1 MHLGRLD
8 HQVKIR
14 GFRIELG
21 EIEAVLSRH
30 PAVRQVVV
38 TAREDQ
44 QGLKQLV
51 AYLVCQEGQATK
63 PDGTSLICAD
73 VASRLYDPFLL
84 RVSRGDAFDG
94 Q

>member
-38 TAREDQ
+38 TARDDQ
-44 QGLKQLV
+44 QGLKQLA
-51 AYLVCQEGQATK
+51 AYLVCLEGQLTK
-63 PDGTSLICAD
+63 LDGASLISAGG
-73 VASRLYDPFLL
+73 ASRLYDSVLL
-84 RVSRGDAFDG
+84 RVS
-94 Q
+94 